1 MLSSEQ
7 RFPNEHLLAGT
18 DWLEEHLGD
27 GDLSVVDATPLW
39 AGYALRHVA
48 GAVYLGL
55 DKVLT
60 GRASGVPHTVG
71 PVQDVASVLGELGLS
86 RDKAIVVYDDDG
98 GPRAA
103 QVFWLLEYLGCE
115 SVQLLEGGKERW
127 LAERRLVSRSQ
138 PGIEAATFAPSVR
151 EERLA
156 TAEWIAA
163 RLEDDDVCLLDT
175 RTPRENR
182 KARIPGARHCPW
194 DRTLTRGDYKTF
206 RPAEELH
213 AELAQLGAT
222 KDKEVVTCCGT
233 GARSAHT
240 YLTLRLLG
248 YPRVRNYDGSWTEWG
263 ARSDLPKG

>member
-1 MLSSEQ
+1 MAGEQ
-7 RFPNEHLLAGT
+7 RFPNEHLLVDT

-27 GDLSVVDATPLW
+27 GDLSVVEATRFR
-39 AGYALRHVA
+39 AGYALRHIA

-60 GRASGVPHTVG
+60 GRASGVPQTVG
-71 PVQDVASVLGELGLS
+71 PVPEVASVLGELGLC
-86 RDKAIVVYDDDG
+86 RDNPIVVYDDDG

-115 SVQLLEGGKERW
+115 SVRLLEGGKKRW
-127 LAERRLVSRSQ
+127 LAERRAVSRSQ
-138 PGIEAATFAPSVR
+138 PGVEAATFAPSVR

-156 TAEWIAA
+156 TTEWIAR
-163 RLEDDDVCLLDT
+163 RLEDDDVCLVDT
-175 RTPRENR
+175 RTERENR
-182 KARIPGARHCPW
+182 KAHIPGARHRPW
-194 DRTLTRGDYKTF
+194 DRTLTRRDNYEAF
-206 RPAEELH
+206 RPAEELRS
-213 AELAQLGAT
+213 ELVEIGAT
-222 KDKEVVTCCGT
+222 EDKEVVTYCGS

-263 ARSDLPKG
+263 AREDLPKG

>member
-7 RFPNEHLLAGT
+7 RFPNEHLLVGT

-27 GDLSVVDATPLW
+27 GDLSIVDATPFG
-39 AGYALRHVA
+39 AGYVLRHIA

-60 GRASGVPHTVG
+60 GRASGVPQTVG
-71 PVQDVASVLGELGLS
+71 PVEEVASVLGELGLS
-86 RDKAIVVYDDDG
+86 RDRPIVVYDDDG

-103 QVFWLLEYLGCE
+103 QVFWLLEYLGCQ

-127 LAERRLVSRSQ
+127 LAERRPVSRSQ

-156 TAEWIAA
+156 TTEWIAR

-175 RTPRENR
+175 RTEREKR
-182 KARIPGARHCPW
+182 KAHIPGARHRPW
-194 DRTLTRGDYKTF
+194 DRTLTRRDYKTF
-206 RPAEELH
+206 RPAEELRSEF
-213 AELAQLGAT
+213 AEIGAT
-222 KDKEVVTCCGT
+222 DDKEIVTYCGT

-263 ARSDLPKG
+263 ARADLPKG